1 VEDAIVLRSSLRLL
15 DRHDVAEA
23 LAVCD
28 RDVAA
33 NLFVAARL
41 HSAGFGTR
49 SGGGELW
56 GHHGS
61 RGLAALCWSGA
72 NLVPVQAGPDAID
85 AFADRARRQG
95 RNCSSIVGPA
105 EAVLGLWRRLEPFW
119 GPAREV
125 RADQPLM
132 ALDTAPQ
139 VAPDSRVRRSRPDEL
154 GVVVPACVA
163 MFTEEVG
170 YSPTAQDGGALYHAQ
185 VTALV
190 TSGRSLV
197 RIEDI
202 DGRPEVVF
210 KAELGSVTP
219 RAVQVQGVWVNPP
232 YRGRGL
238 AAPGMAA
245 VAGLVQAEVAPLVTL
260 YVNGFNARAVR
271 TYQRVGFRR
280 VGTFATVLF

>member
-1 VEDAIVLRSSLRLL
+1 MLRSSLRLL

-41 HSAGFGTR
+41 SGPGFGNR
-49 SGGGELW
+49 AGGGELW
-56 GHHGS
+56 GYHDS
-61 RGLAALCWSGA
+61 RGLASLCWSGA
-72 NLVPVQAGPDAID
+72 NLVPVQADEEAVD

-105 EAVLGLWRRLEPFW
+105 DAVLALWRRLEPYW

-125 RADQPLM
+125 RAEQPLM
-132 ALDTAPQ
+132 ALEGPPV
-139 VAPDSRVRRSRPDEL
+139 VAPDPRVRRSRLDEL
-154 GVVVPACVA
+154 DLVVPACVA

-170 YSPTAQDGGALYHAQ
+170 YSPVAQDGGALYHAQ
-185 VTALV
+185 VTSLV
-190 TSGRSLV
+190 AGGRSLV
-197 RIEDI
+197 RID
-202 DGRPEVVF
+202 DVPGAGGRREVVF
-210 KAELGSVTP
+210 KAELGSVTQ
-219 RAVQVQGVWVNPP
+219 RAVQVQGVWVNPRH
-232 YRGRGL
+232 RGRGL

-245 VAGLVQAEVAPLVTL
+245 VARVVQAEVAPLVTL
-260 YVNGFNARAVR
+260 YVNGYNVRAVR
-271 TYQRVGFRR
+271 TYERVGFRR